1 MSISDWVDQLTEQQ
15 TDWLFFLVELWIS
28 ILDPTLKSGAVL
40 LQLLLIQAESDGF
53 SPQLEQ
59 LFIVE

>member
-40 LQLLLIQAESDGF
+40 LQLLLIQAESDVF